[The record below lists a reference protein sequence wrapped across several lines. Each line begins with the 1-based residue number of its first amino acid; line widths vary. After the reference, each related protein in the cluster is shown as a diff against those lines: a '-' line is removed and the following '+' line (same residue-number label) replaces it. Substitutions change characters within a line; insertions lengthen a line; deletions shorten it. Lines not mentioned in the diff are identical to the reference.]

1 MLVIAVGYMKRDAIA
16 AKLQSMLAKND
27 HTEEI
32 LKQFNNEPLEVVN
45 DSLIINADSTVNVL
59 FLGNSLTYCGVPEE
73 EPDKTTRGLT
83 STSKDKDYVHQLV
96 AMIAEGNGVNV
107 NYSYTNIAD
116 FERQFAIYPF
126 DVKTKLSNS
135 KIQNPDIL
143 IVQIGENV
151 AQADLTNTEVFKK
164 AYLKLLSNY
173 PESKRIITLPFWPDA
188 VKQNIITDVALESK
202 SYLVDLGHLGD
213 GTDANNL
220 ASSQKHYKQPGVGA
234 HPGDYG
240 MKNIAKCLYAVI
252 GAN

>member
-1 MLVIAVGYMKRDAIA
+1 
-16 AKLQSMLAKND
+16 
-27 HTEEI
+27 
-32 LKQFNNEPLEVVN
+32 
-45 DSLIINADSTVNVL
+45 
-59 FLGNSLTYCGVPEE
+59 
-73 EPDKTTRGLT
+73 
-83 STSKDKDYVHQLV
+83 
-96 AMIAEGNGVNV
+96 
-107 NYSYTNIAD
+107 
-116 FERQFAIYPF
+116 
-126 DVKTKLSNS
+126 
-135 KIQNPDIL
+135 
-143 IVQIGENV
+143 V
-151 AQADLTNTEVFKK
+151 AQADLTNPEVFKK